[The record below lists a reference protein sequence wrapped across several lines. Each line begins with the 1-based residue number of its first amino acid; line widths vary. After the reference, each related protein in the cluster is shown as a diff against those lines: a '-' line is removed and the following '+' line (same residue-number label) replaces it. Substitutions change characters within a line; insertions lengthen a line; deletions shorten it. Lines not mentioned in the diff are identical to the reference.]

1 MRHLENYFKGLAE
14 ASRLRIVNLLLQGEL
29 CVCDIQRILNLT
41 QPSASRHLNYLKHAG
56 LVADRRDGLRV
67 FYRLV
72 EEEAP
77 VLRNL
82 YEFLCGAFSGKEP
95 FETDVKQLR
104 DSLARGACAVPP
116 SNPVSETSNGRV
128 PEAM

>member
-1 MRHLENYFKGLAE
+1 MVRKTMQNLENYFRGLADG
-14 ASRLRIVNLLLQGEL
+14 SRLRIVNLLLEREL

-41 QPSASRHLNYLKHAG
+41 QPSASRHLSYLKHAG

-82 YEFLCGAFSGKEP
+82 YEFLCGAFRGEEP
-95 FETDVKQLR
+95 FESDVKQLR
-104 DSLARGACAVPP
+104 DFLAGGDCAIPP
-116 SNPVSETSNGRV
+116 Q
-128 PEAM
+128 

>member
-14 ASRLRIVNLLLQGEL
+14 TSRLRIVNLLLQGEL
-29 CVCDIQRILNLT
+29 CVCDIQRILDMT

-67 FYRLV
+67 FYRLAA
-72 EEEAP
+72 EDAP

-82 YEFLCGAFSGKEP
+82 FEFLRGAFREESL
-95 FETDVKQLR
+95 FEGDVNQLR
-104 DSLARGACAVPP
+104 DSLAKGACAVPP
-116 SNPVSETSNGRV
+116 ADKTTRV
-128 PEAM
+128 PTGGMASG